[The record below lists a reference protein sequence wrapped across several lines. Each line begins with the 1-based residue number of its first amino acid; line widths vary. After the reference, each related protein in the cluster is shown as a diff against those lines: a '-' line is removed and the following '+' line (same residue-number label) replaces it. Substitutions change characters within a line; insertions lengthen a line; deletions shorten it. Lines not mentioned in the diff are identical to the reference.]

1 MLKIGR
7 MTDYA
12 MLVLSAMA
20 KEPAAVVSASCL
32 ADNLRL
38 PVTTVSKIL
47 KTLGDSGLVSSVRG
61 ADGGYHLGKPAAS
74 IDVASV
80 IEAMEGNLAMTECC
94 ETTNQ
99 CSMGSSCAMQDN
111 WLKINQLIKTLLS
124 RLSILDMEGPISLEE
139 VLSGK

>member
-20 KEPAAVVSASCL
+20 KDPTAVVSASCL

-61 ADGGYHLGKPAAS
+61 ADGGYHLGKAAAT
-74 IDVASV
+74 IHVTSV
-80 IEAMEGNLAMTECC
+80 IEAMEGDLAMTECC
-94 ETTNQ
+94 ESTNL
-99 CSMGSSCAMQDN
+99 CSMGSSCAMRDN

-124 RLSILDMEGPISLEE
+124 RISILDMEGPISLEE
-139 VLSGK
+139 VLHGK